1 MCDYTRYE
9 TYFGKEFGGKVIM
22 KQGITKTVAVT
33 LCALLLAGGGTAAA
47 VFAANSGK
55 APEEDAVSATAPA
68 AEETDKTVK
77 DETVYV
83 LAGAD
88 GSVQK
93 IIVSDWL
100 RNTLG
105 KDEIYDSSDLDNVEN
120 VKGSETY
127 SMNGDNMRVWN
138 AQGND
143 IYCQGNIDKE
153 LPVNLS
159 VSYKL
164 DGSSISADDLA
175 GKSGR
180 VTIRFDYKNNQY
192 ENVEIDGK
200 TEKIYVPFAMLTG
213 ILLDGDKFTD
223 VEVSNGKLIND
234 GNRIA
239 VVGLAFPGLRENLA
253 IDPDKFEIP
262 DYVEISADVKDFEM
276 TNTVTVATNGI
287 FSKLDSDK
295 LDSADALTDSLN
307 ELTDA
312 MTKLTDGSSEL
323 YGGLCTLLDKSGE
336 LISGIDK
343 LAAGAEKIKNGA
355 AELSGGAADLSEGA
369 AKLNG
374 GASALAEGAAELASG
389 LGELDSN
396 SAKLNAGAKQVFESL
411 LGIAD
416 SQLAAA
422 GLTVPKLTVDNY
434 TEVLNGVVASLDTD
448 KIAEQAR
455 AVAKEKVTE
464 AVNAKRGD
472 IEAAVGEKVKEEVTA
487 GVTAEVRANV
497 ESQVLA
503 AMNMTKEQYDA
514 AVAAGMISAEQQA
527 QINAAIEEN
536 MKSDAVSQT
545 ISANVEAKMKAEDIT
560 ALISSKTDEQVAL
573 LIEQNMN
580 SSEVQDQ
587 ITAALEKA
595 KSGAASIS
603 ALKGQL
609 DSYREFYNGLGAYT
623 DGVASAKDGA
633 DALSG
638 GAASLSSG
646 SSALSS
652 GASALSSGADALY
665 AGIGELY
672 DGILTLKDGAPAL
685 VDGVSKLRDGA
696 LALSDGLNE
705 FNEKG
710 VKKLTDAVEGDLA
723 GLLTRVKA
731 TVDVLKDYKTFTALP
746 DGSDGQVKFI
756 YRTES
761 IDAE

>member
-1 MCDYTRYE
+1 MRDYTRYE

-55 APEEDAVSATAPA
+55 APEEDTVSTSAPA

-83 LAGAD
+83 LSGAD

-192 ENVEIDGK
+192 ENVEINGR
-200 TEKIYVPFAMLTG
+200 TEKMYVPFAMLTG
-213 ILLDGDKFTD
+213 ILLD
-223 VEVSNGKLIND
+223 
-234 GNRIA
+234 
-239 VVGLAFPGLRENLA
+239 GLAFPGLRENLA

-262 DYVEISADVKDFEM
+262 DYVEISADVKGFEM
-276 TNTVTVATNGI
+276 TNTVTVATNAI
-287 FSKLDSDK
+287 FSKIDSDK
-295 LDSADALTDSLN
+295 LDSADALTDSLD
-307 ELTDA
+307 ELADA

-472 IEAAVGEKVKEEVTA
+472 IEAAVSEKVKEEVTA
-487 GVTAEVRANV
+487 GVTAAVRANV

-536 MKSDAVSQT
+536 MKSDAVSQM
-545 ISANVEAKMKAEDIT
+545 ISANVEAKMKADDIT
-560 ALISSKTDEQVAL
+560 ALISSKTDEQVAA

-595 KSGAASIS
+595 KYGAASIS

-623 DGVASAKDGA
+623 DGVSSAKEGA

-731 TVDVLKDYKTFTALP
+731 TVDVSKDYKTFTALP